1 VKIKLSTFFVLL
13 VAFFSAF
20 NSCASAH
27 IDVNSQEAKY
37 MIDSNDKL
45 IVVDVREDYEYC
57 ATEGHIPGALNY
69 PWSSGVLQERYEELP
84 RDGEILVYCHSGG
97 RSHVASTFLDVNGFL
112 YVYDMKGGFSAWQW
126 ETAGCVDSD
135 GDGFNDD
142 LDNCPN
148 NFNPSQRD
156 SDDDGLGDICD
167 PNCPDLDGLNPVNFI
182 DFSMLAQNWQVT
194 GPNLPGDLNM
204 DNIVDINDIA
214 ILSDYWLSDC
224 CEESDVSV
232 VGRLSTGVRGDG
244 LDRYIDEAIERK
256 RRSIIMNQYLREKRQ
271 VTWTFSYQQQT
282 QAAFISRNPHRF
294 VPASA

>member
-1 VKIKLSTFFVLL
+1 MKIKLSTFFVLL
-13 VAFFSAF
+13 VAFSAAL
-20 NSCASAH
+20 NSFASAH
-27 IDVNSQEAKY
+27 TDVNSQEAKY

-69 PWSSGVLQERYEELP
+69 PWNSGVLQERYEELP
-84 RDGEILVYCHSGG
+84 RNGEILVYCRSGG
-97 RSHVASTFLDVNGFL
+97 RSHVASNFLDGNGFL
-112 YVYDMKGGFSAWQW
+112 YVYDMVGGFLSWQW

-135 GDGFNDD
+135 GDGVNDD

-156 SDDDGLGDICD
+156 SDGDGGGNACD
-167 PNCPDLDGLNPVNFI
+167 PNCPNLDGLNPVNFI
-182 DFSMLAQNWQVT
+182 DYSMLMQNWQVT

-224 CEESDVSV
+224 YEESDVNV
-232 VGRLSTGVRGDG
+232 VGRLSIGVRGEG
-244 LDRYIDEAIERK
+244 LKIYIDEAIEDK
-256 RRSIIMNQYLREKRQ
+256 RLSAFLNTNLHEYCTNQFL
-271 VTWTFSYQQQT
+271 
-282 QAAFISRNPHRF
+282 
-294 VPASA
+294 